1 VKVLINL
8 SDAPSVI
15 AESVRS
21 VLAAHNFV
29 VCRGNDTGFPVD
41 DQRYEQLLAEI
52 GNNTAQ
58 VLFALDEMPESAAT
72 SDAPEWRPQ
81 DMWEMG
87 GLQ

>member
-41 DQRYEQLLAEI
+41 DERYEQLLKEI

-58 VLFALDEMPESAAT
+58 AMYALDELDPVQDC
-72 SDAPEWRPQ
+72 DARDWRPA
-81 DMWEMG
+81 DMAGVW
-87 GLQ
+87 

>member
-29 VCRGNDTGFPVD
+29 ICRGNDTGFPVD
-41 DQRYEQLLAEI
+41 DERYEQLLAEI

-58 VLFALDEMPESAAT
+58 ALFALDELDPVQGG
-72 SDAPEWRPQ
+72 DARDWRPA
-81 DMWEMG
+81 DMAGVW
-87 GLQ
+87 

>member
-41 DQRYEQLLAEI
+41 DERYEQLLKEI
-52 GNNTAQ
+52 GRNTAMC
-58 VLFALDEMPESAAT
+58 LYAIDELEPVT
-72 SDAPEWRPQ
+72 SSEQPDWRPA
-81 DMWEMG
+81 DMAGVW
-87 GLQ
+87 

>member
-41 DQRYEQLLAEI
+41 DERYEQLLAEI

-58 VLFALDEMPESAAT
+58 ALFALDELDPVQV
-72 SDAPEWRPQ
+72 SDARDWRPA
-81 DMWEMG
+81 DMAGVW
-87 GLQ
+87 

>member
-58 VLFALDEMPESAAT
+58 AMYALDELDPVQVG
-72 SDAPEWRPQ
+72 DAPDWRPA
-81 DMWEMG
+81 DMAGVW
-87 GLQ
+87 